1 MTDISI
7 EREGQAEQGTLT
19 PLDNLRDIQE
29 AIKQVNAGVQEQDI
43 LTGELQVLPRLNITD
58 HINID
63 ERLITLVSHEYR
75 NVVNKLSGYLS
86 LWQQIGDSEEIGG
99 DLLQIGKDYLEAAIN
114 LVQLFDKEAFRDPLP
129 LDRLLETFPD
139 AERERVDFSN
149 DEGITFRSL
158 EEAMSI
164 RTLLHNAFTAAGR
177 LKEEEQQQQCLVHL
191 LVGESS
197 GLEEDRIT
205 YFLIDNISE
214 SWSERTIYQVN
225 EAYTEGQEKPKIP
238 YEDPRGGLQMVAYL
252 AGQRGDS
259 FSLLAGGSD
268 TLKSLSQTQQG
279 EFPTLETDENGNV
292 KGKAVVVS
300 FKEPHQE
307 QSEV

>member
-1 MTDISI
+1 
-7 EREGQAEQGTLT
+7 
-19 PLDNLRDIQE
+19 
-29 AIKQVNAGVQEQDI
+29 
-43 LTGELQVLPRLNITD
+43 
-58 HINID
+58 ID

-214 SWSERTIYQVN
+214 S
-225 EAYTEGQEKPKIP
+225 
-238 YEDPRGGLQMVAYL
+238 
-252 AGQRGDS
+252 
-259 FSLLAGGSD
+259 
-268 TLKSLSQTQQG
+268 
-279 EFPTLETDENGNV
+279 
-292 KGKAVVVS
+292 
-300 FKEPHQE
+300 
-307 QSEV
+307 